1 MTSREI
7 VRRTLDFESPE
18 RVARSFHD
26 SDFLWTRHACRT
38 RLKDW
43 YEIGGGAW
51 ELIDEWG
58 NVWRRIEAHTK
69 GEVHEGVLADWS
81 DLDSYVFPDY
91 SNPDDYAPVAEARAE
106 HRDKWIIGGLPGFAF
121 NVARKM
127 RRMET
132 YLRDLLLE
140 PARVA
145 ELHDRIDACL
155 EDMIRNYAEAGADA
169 VMFGEDWGTQTQL
182 LIAPALFRK
191 EFLPRFEKL
200 CAIAHDVGVRVFMH
214 SCGQNE
220 EVVPDLIDAG
230 IDLFQFD
237 QPDLHGLDLLAS
249 HQAHARI
256 TFWCPVD
263 IQKALQTRDE
273 QTIRAKAREML
284 DKLWKG
290 RGGFVA
296 GYYTDNPSIGLEGT
310 EQEWASDEFIKH
322 GQKSTWYF
330 F

>member
-7 VRRTLDFESPE
+7 VRRTLDFEDPE
-18 RVARSFHD
+18 RVARSFRG
-26 SDFLWTRHACRT
+26 SDFLWTHHACPT
-38 RLKDW
+38 RLVEWRDT
-43 YEIGGGAW
+43 GDGAW

-58 NVWRRIEAHTK
+58 NVWRRIDAHSK
-69 GEVHEGVLADWS
+69 GEVHRGVIADWS
-81 DLDSYVFPDY
+81 DLDKYEFPDY
-91 SNPDDYAPVAEARAE
+91 SNADDYHPVTTAKQANP
-106 HRDKWIIGGLPGFAF
+106 DKWIIGGLPGFAF
-121 NVARKM
+121 NIARKM

-140 PARVA
+140 PERVA

-155 EDMIRNYAEAGADA
+155 ADLIRNYAAAGADA

-182 LIAPALFRK
+182 LINPSLFRK
-191 EFLPRFEKL
+191 EFLPRFQTL
-200 CAIAHDVGVRVFMH
+200 CGLAHDVGVRVFMH

-249 HQAHARI
+249 HQARAKV
-256 TFWCPVD
+256 TYWCPVD

-273 QTIRAKAREML
+273 QVIRAKAREML

-296 GYYTDNPSIGLEGT
+296 GYYNDNPSIGLDGEV
-310 EQEWASDEFIKH
+310 QEWASDEFVTH
-322 GQKSTWYF
+322 GVQATYA
-330 F
+330 